1 MKRITLNPDFALA
14 CPHARLVT
22 VEIDEERGSATPEAG
37 AVSAANGARQFGR
50 ERREASLCM
59 LPIRSIWGRP
69 DLEIADVSADRVL
82 EGFPELAH
90 DNEVDACSGALE
102 MLNPRMKS

>member
-1 MKRITLNPDFALA
+1 
-14 CPHARLVT
+14 
-22 VEIDEERGSATPEAG
+22 
-37 AVSAANGARQFGR
+37 
-50 ERREASLCM
+50 M

-90 DNEVDACSGALE
+90 DDEVDACSGALE
-102 MLNPRMKS
+102 MLNPRMNSWGIFEATRRRAEELKQQPAPRPAKKEWARGSVEWQAEQDRMKSGPVPATPAEKL

>member
-1 MKRITLNPDFALA
+1 
-14 CPHARLVT
+14 
-22 VEIDEERGSATPEAG
+22 
-37 AVSAANGARQFGR
+37 
-50 ERREASLCM
+50 M

-90 DNEVDACSGALE
+90 DNEVDGCSGALE
-102 MLNPRMKS
+102 MLNPRMKSWGIFETTRRRAEELKQQPAPQPAKKEWARGSVERQAEQDRMKSGPVPATPAEKL